1 MRPGHQSIK
10 NESKTAERFGLI
22 RKILTTLGLSEERVE
37 ELIALIEGWL
47 GGDDDVGAGGVT
59 GKTGLSYPYRLQDSF
74 LTPAERDFYRVLV
87 PAVAGWAVV
96 FAKVRLGDL
105 FKTVTPDSKEW
116 YRARNRIE
124 RKHVDFVLVDQVS
137 LQPLLGIEL
146 NDRSHQRKD
155 RQERDQLVVRTFAA
169 AELPLVGIAV
179 RGSYAQDELERFL
192 REKAG
197 LRTTIAVRPEPA
209 APSVNTQLSEPACP
223 QCGSP
228 MVLRTARRGGNVG
241 NQFWGC
247 SKYPT
252 CKGTV
257 AV

>member
-1 MRPGHQSIK
+1 M
-10 NESKTAERFGLI
+10 AERFSLL
-22 RKILTTLGLSEERVE
+22 RKVLGALGLSEERVE

-47 GGDDDVGAGGVT
+47 GGGEEAADEAPEKGGLT
-59 GKTGLSYPYRLQDSF
+59 YPYRRQDDF

-87 PAVAGWAVV
+87 PAVAEWAVV

-105 FKTVTPDSKEW
+105 FKTITPDRKEW

-124 RKHVDFVLVDQVS
+124 RKHVDFVLVDRET

-155 RQERDQLVVRTFAA
+155 RQERDQQVVRTFAA
-169 AELPLVGIAV
+169 AELALVGIAV
-179 RGSYAQDELERFL
+179 KAGYPQAELARFL
-192 REKAG
+192 RQKAG
-197 LRTTIAVRPEPA
+197 LAGAPEEAGPPLKPA
-209 APSVNTQLSEPACP
+209 APQPAPPACP
-223 QCGSP
+223 ECGSP

-247 SKYPT
+247 SNYPA
-252 CKGTV
+252 CRGIVK
-257 AV
+257 A

>member
-1 MRPGHQSIK
+1 M
-10 NESKTAERFGLI
+10 AERFGLL
-22 RKILTTLGLSEERVE
+22 RKVLTAIGLSEERVE

-47 GGDDDVGAGGVT
+47 GGEDDETEPGPASR
-59 GKTGLSYPYRLQDSF
+59 KTGLSYPYRMHDSF
-74 LTPAERDFYRVLV
+74 LTPAERDFYRVLA
-87 PAVAGWAVV
+87 PAVADWAVV

-105 FKTVTPDSKEW
+105 FKTVTPDRKEW

-124 RKHVDFVLVDQVS
+124 RKHVDFVLVDRET

-155 RQERDQLVVRTFAA
+155 RQERDQQVVRTFAA

-179 RGSYAQDELERFL
+179 KASYPQAELGRFL
-192 REKAG
+192 RQKAG
-197 LRTTIAVRPEPA
+197 QTEAPEEAAPKPAPPQPA
-209 APSVNTQLSEPACP
+209 APACP
-223 QCGSP
+223 ECGSP

-247 SKYPT
+247 SNYPA
-252 CKGTV
+252 CRGIVK
-257 AV
+257 A